1 MKTVSLSAFV
11 CTLVLTFTAWA
22 EAPRFARSEPVAGQP
37 VVVDSSTGLV
47 WQGCAAGLTGSGCA
61 SGGATTM
68 NWQAALAYCEGLDWG
83 GHTDWRLPDV
93 NELASLVDD
102 SRSSPAID
110 PAAFP
115 ATPSSYFWSSSS
127 YAASSS
133 DAWGVS
139 FNYGYVYSVGKTST
153 YYARCVRGGPW
164 D

>member
-1 MKTVSLSAFV
+1 MNSILLSTFSG
-11 CTLVLTFTAWA
+11 VLLLTSTAWGQVS
-22 EAPRFARSEPVAGQP
+22 RFTWSGGDQP
-37 VVVDSSTGLV
+37 VVTDAVTDLI
-47 WQGCAAGLTGSGCA
+47 WQGCAAGQSGERCARGSALGR
-61 SGGATTM
+61 S
-68 NWQAALAYCEGLDWG
+68 WQAALEYCEDLDWG

-93 NELASLVDD
+93 NELVSLVDD

-110 PAAFP
+110 PAAFL